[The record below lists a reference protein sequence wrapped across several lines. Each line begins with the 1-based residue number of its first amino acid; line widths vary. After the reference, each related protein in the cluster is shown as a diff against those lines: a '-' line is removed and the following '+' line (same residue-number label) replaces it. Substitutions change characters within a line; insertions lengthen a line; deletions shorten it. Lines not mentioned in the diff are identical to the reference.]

1 MGDFLTIKDKIVA
14 FLRLQNIKKSDFFEA
29 TGIQPSNF
37 KGKNMLSQPG
47 GDMLVKILTIYP
59 ELSAEWLMRGDGEML
74 RGSRYAKIVDSTS
87 TQHSANNINEILD
100 KQNTASGVLNRLFD
114 SLSEKEDI
122 LRKQAEEIGGLK
134 ERIKQLEYEL
144 KKHAS
149 VVSDSSIANA
159 V

>member
-1 MGDFLTIKDKIVA
+1 
-14 FLRLQNIKKSDFFEA
+14 
-29 TGIQPSNF
+29 
-37 KGKNMLSQPG
+37 
-47 GDMLVKILTIYP
+47 MLVKILTIYP

-87 TQHSANNINEILD
+87 TQHSANNTNEILD
-100 KQNTASGVLNRLFD
+100 KQNTTSGVLNRLFD

>member
-74 RGSRYAKIVDSTS
+74 RGNGYAKIVDSTS
-87 TQHSANNINEILD
+87 IQHSASNTNEILD
-100 KQNTASGVLNRLFD
+100 KQNTTSGVLNRLFD

-149 VVSDSSIANA
+149 VVSDSSIAN
-159 V
+159 VV